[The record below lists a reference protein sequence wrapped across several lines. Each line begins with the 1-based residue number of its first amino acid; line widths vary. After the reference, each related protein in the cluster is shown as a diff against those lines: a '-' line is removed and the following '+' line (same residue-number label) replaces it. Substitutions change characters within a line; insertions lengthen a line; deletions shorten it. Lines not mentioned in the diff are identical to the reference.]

1 MSKEEQI
8 VRAGAGG
15 TLIGANGEKVVP
27 PADWTF
33 LPAGDAAITRK
44 VKTKDIYWKVQTQIG
59 RRIISKGIWAP
70 AVTITQAQQEVETL
84 RASESYQNK
93 LAADRNRRAQKQ
105 NEYEQEF
112 YLAVRAF
119 LAFAPR
125 YEDMEK
131 AIAEAVTTHA
141 IPVGSGT
148 VARTAMIPIEER
160 AAKAVIAWMRHQTTG
175 YDSMQIARIKGERRQ
190 VRRMLAQR
198 SNELLRA
205 YREGRNPA
213 PACPLHTFLQQSGKI
228 EAPSIA

>member
-15 TLIGANGEKVVP
+15 TLIGANNEKVVP
-27 PADWTF
+27 PEDWAF

-44 VKTKDIYWKVQTQIG
+44 VKAKDVYWKVQTQIG

-93 LAADRNRRAQKQ
+93 LAGDRHRRALKQ
-105 NEYEQEF
+105 SEYEQEF
-112 YLAVRAF
+112 YHAVRAF

-125 YEDMEK
+125 YADMEK

-205 YREGRNPA
+205 YRAGQEPGPG
-213 PACPLHTFLQQSGKI
+213 CPLQRALEKSGK
-228 EAPSIA
+228 ADTSYLV